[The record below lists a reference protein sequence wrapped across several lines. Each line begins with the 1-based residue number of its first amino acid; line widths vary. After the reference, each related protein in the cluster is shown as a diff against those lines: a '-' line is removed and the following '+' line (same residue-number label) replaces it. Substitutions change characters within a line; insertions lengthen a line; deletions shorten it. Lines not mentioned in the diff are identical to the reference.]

1 MKQESNDII
10 PSPNDQQQDI
20 LRKIPATMPKK
31 KTPRQSNP
39 AITHQHTPTSTP
51 AVTPKPTT
59 LLPSHSTINH
69 RPVTSCTHCRQHK
82 IKCDAIQNFPSPC
95 SRCLKYDL
103 HCEIDPQFKPKKGSQ
118 IQFMRKELDELKV
131 KVNYLLSYESAF
143 TKSLMSSEFGRDIL
157 TKLGSDNNNNNI
169 INNNNNT
176 SEIVKAE
183 QSSTSGNEISAPFR
197 TPSVVIP
204 AKSTTSLS
212 FSASSSSS
220 SPQQE
225 QQQQQQQR
233 QLSSQPESEDNTAV
247 AKKFAV
253 KTFLVHEPQSTQS
266 TQTTAD
272 NTAAAVAIGTP
283 INIGSVDNRTTKSD
297 IEGGSITTTPS
308 TTTTTGQPTQ
318 TISNTTTFNSSKQSD
333 NVVVAT
339 TTIDPMA
346 PPSYSNIDEFVIGD
360 VRISLQKATELHRTF
375 TRDYL
380 PYFPIMFT
388 NSVTE
393 LYSQS
398 PLLFWTVMLTA
409 CLSDEEPT
417 MYTKLSSLIKQL
429 AIESCWIRT
438 PRSTHISQA
447 LLLLCIW
454 PLPGKKVLDDCSYRF
469 VSLARSLSY
478 QLGLHRGKFIME
490 FTTSQTSMPNA
501 EKWRTRT
508 WLGIF
513 FAENCWASILGL
525 PPTCTADYLVNL
537 AISNNNNNNDDN
549 DNNNGSGM
557 DKQSQQ
563 TRQHLSSDDT
573 TTANDDTDN
582 DKSDK
587 NNSNDN
593 DTCSVPKNFHRL
605 LCLSSFQLKLCT
617 RLGSNASAPDGL
629 MDTEQRG
636 FYLRK
641 FDNELDQLNAK
652 LDFENCDDLV
662 HIYYLYVRLMI
673 CCFAFLPETPLECQS
688 MFVLKAYSA
697 ATKVVTLMSKV
708 LTTHQLISLPIYVRQ
723 SATFSSF
730 ILFKL
735 QLTDMLPGTYFN
747 SVRQSIVTVHRLFRN
762 QLTAWA
768 TVDNDISRTA
778 STLERLNLVLVTHPE
793 IFIEKPGI
801 ISRMRSHLTGSLF
814 YDLVWCIHEA
824 KRRETDPK
832 YNEEVKRRNEN
843 GNQNENQSQT
853 GKKPIK
859 RKLYPLPLYS
869 HITRD
874 YFKMVSKTTPGGT
887 TVTTLVPTEDA
898 LEQAKETAVQREET
912 DTVDMRI
919 NGIPLSMLDE
929 TGSVKTDASPYSAVS
944 SSSAGTNASTVKPAP
959 ITNTDVPYY
968 PLSQS
973 DFGALQ
979 TSSNFNINDFNNL
992 GNIAFNYNNLMNGNT
1007 TANTTSQYNQSAS
1020 KRQQQTPSLQK
1031 PTKRRRNNLHS
1042 LFNYTS
1048 NVLDPMDLQTSDF
1061 FSAIITNNTNANAT
1075 AGRSSI
1081 SNGHTNKSNNSHEN
1095 YMDFNALFG
1104 MDLGS
1109 VPPPATSYG
1118 TGTVQTTVKGN
1129 TNPNSMTKSVTKKPV
1144 RGAGKMGI
1152 NANRFNDF
1160 YQQQSAGWTEGNDDF
1175 LGLFGTDM

>member
-1 MKQESNDII
+1 MKQETNGITQT
-10 PSPNDQQQDI
+10 PNDQQQQQQDI
-20 LRKIPATMPKK
+20 LRKTPASIPKK
-31 KTPRQSNP
+31 KTPRQLNP
-39 AITHQHTPTSTP
+39 ANTP
-51 AVTPKPTT
+51 TPKPTS
-59 LLPSHSTINH
+59 LLPSQPTINH

-82 IKCDAIQNFPSPC
+82 IKCDAVQNFPSPC

-103 HCEIDPQFKPKKGSQ
+103 HCEVDPQFKPKKGSQ

-157 TKLGSDNNNNNI
+157 KRLGNNTGNSDITNI
-169 INNNNNT
+169 INNSGNST
-176 SEIVKAE
+176 SEVIKTE
-183 QSSTSGNEISAPFR
+183 PGSTSTSGNEISAPFR
-197 TPSVVIP
+197 TPSMVIP
-204 AKSTTSLS
+204 AKSTASLS
-212 FSASSSSS
+212 P

-225 QQQQQQQR
+225 QPQQ
-233 QLSSQPESEDNTAV
+233 ESGDNLNVT
-247 AKKFAV
+247 KKFAV
-253 KTFLVHEPQSTQS
+253 KTFLVHEPQSTQ
-266 TQTTAD
+266 TTTD
-272 NTAAAVAIGTP
+272 NTVATVAVGTP
-283 INIGSVDNRTTKSD
+283 INVGSVDNK
-297 IEGGSITTTPS
+297 TTTNDVEDRSKLAIATPPS
-308 TTTTTGQPTQ
+308 SSSSIATTSTTTGQPTQ
-318 TISNTTTFNSSKQSD
+318 TNADTTTQSD

-339 TTIDPMA
+339 TTIDPIL

-360 VRISLQKATELHRTF
+360 VRISLQKATELHKTF
-375 TRDYL
+375 TKDYL

-490 FTTSQTSMPNA
+490 FTASQTSMPNA

-537 AISNNNNNNDDN
+537 AISNNNNNKSNGGMDVESQQIRQHLGNDGTTTNDDN
-549 DNNNGSGM
+549 DKNNKNNN
-557 DKQSQQ
+557 
-563 TRQHLSSDDT
+563 
-573 TTANDDTDN
+573 DN
-582 DKSDK
+582 
-587 NNSNDN
+587 NNDN
-593 DTCSVPKNFHRL
+593 DTCFVPKNFHRL

-617 RLGSNASAPDGL
+617 GLGSNASAPDGL
-629 MDTEQRG
+629 MDTKERG

-641 FDNELDQLNAK
+641 FDNELDQLNTK
-652 LDFENCDDLV
+652 LDFENCDELV

-832 YNEEVKRRNEN
+832 YNEEVKKRNEAE
-843 GNQNENQSQT
+843 NQNQNQNQKQSQKS
-853 GKKPIK
+853 KKPPK

-869 HITRD
+869 HITKD
-874 YFKMVSKTTPGGT
+874 YFKMVSRTTPGGT

-898 LEQAKETAVQREET
+898 LEHAKETATQREEM

-929 TGSVKTDASPYSAVS
+929 TGSVKTDASPYSVVS
-944 SSSAGTNASTVKPAP
+944 SSSAGTNASAVKSTPA
-959 ITNTDVPYY
+959 TNTGVPYY

-992 GNIAFNYNNLMNGNT
+992 GNIAFNYNNLMNSNGNT
-1007 TANTTSQYNQSAS
+1007 GTNTNAVSQYNQSTS
-1020 KRQQQTPSLQK
+1020 KRQQTPSLQK
-1031 PTKRRRNNLHS
+1031 PAKRRRNNLHS

-1061 FSAIITNNTNANAT
+1061 FSAIITNNTNT
-1075 AGRSSI
+1075 GAGRSGA
-1081 SNGHTNKSNNSHEN
+1081 SNGNTNKSGNNSNGNES

-1104 MDLGS
+1104 MDLSS
-1109 VPPPATSYG
+1109 VPSSAINYG

-1129 TNPNSMTKSVTKKPV
+1129 TNPNSMAKTVTKKLG
-1144 RGAGKMGI
+1144 RNTSKMGT
-1152 NANRFNDF
+1152 NADQFNDF